1 MAEYFTYGKK
11 KSFRQWWYEMF
22 ECIDTEVRCQTLLV
36 KLNENNS
43 TFRETGWWP
52 CSVRSCCA
60 IYQDLKQRPDAYTPR
75 TLHGSW
81 LIIFCSGSIVLLYVV
96 HWLYNIRHTDKFWY
110 DNTFQVFLCRR
121 FILPPVNVR
130 WLSLILFMPSI
141 ETTSWSFKLS
151 SYFLDNRMLR
161 AGSNG

>member
-1 MAEYFTYGKK
+1 MHWLNIWHMGKK
-11 KSFRQWWYEMF
+11 ESFRQWWYEMF

-96 HWLYNIRHTDKFWY
+96 HWLYNTRHTDKFWY

-130 WLSLILFMPSI
+130 NN
-141 ETTSWSFKLS
+141 KLVIQIK
-151 SYFLDNRMLR
+151 
-161 AGSNG
+161 